1 MFKNIINWIKENK
14 IVTVVIIILGFLLIK
29 KFTGFGVGKGVSRTL
44 SYDSIVGIAPAASL
58 PANEGRVVNT
68 VKVTSQTRK
77 VVTNSSFSLLVKKV
91 NDAID
96 GVTKEAELM
105 DGFVVST
112 VINRDEKADIA
123 TINAR
128 VPSDKLEEFSKYLRS
143 ISVKVVYENILGYD
157 ITDQYTDYTK
167 RLESL
172 ESSRTKLETISNS
185 AHTADDILNIQ
196 SRIFEIQDQI
206 DSVKGQIAYM
216 EKASSTSLVTISL
229 STDEMSL
236 PYTPVK
242 AWRPDIVFKQA
253 VRALLGL
260 IIITGTV
267 GIWLVV
273 FLPVLLLVI
282 IIKKLIVKFKKKKK

>member
-1 MFKNIINWIKENK
+1 MFNKIINWIKANK
-14 IVTVVIIILGFLLIK
+14 LVTIVLVVLLFLLFRRSTI
-29 KFTGFGVGKGVSRTL
+29 GIRSGVSKIA
-44 SYDSIVGIAPAASL
+44 SYDGMESVSPVAPVSTGIYKESSL
-58 PANEGRVVNT
+58 TNT
-68 VKVTSQTRK
+68 TSQNRK

-91 NDAID
+91 NETID
-96 GVTKEAELM
+96 SVTLKADEM
-105 DGFVVST
+105 GGFVVSK
-112 VINRDEKADIA
+112 VINRDEKADSASIEV
-123 TINAR
+123 R
-128 VPSDKLEEFSKYLRS
+128 VPSDKLDEFSKYLRS
-143 ISVKVVYENILGYD
+143 ISVKVVYENIIGHD

-172 ESSRTKLETISNS
+172 ESARGKLEAIMNR
-185 AHTADDILNIQ
+185 AFTAEDILNIQ
-196 SRIFEIQDQI
+196 TRVFEIQDQI
-206 DSVKGQIAYM
+206 DAIKGQMTYM
-216 EKASSTSLVTISL
+216 DQASSTSKVTISL

-242 AWRPDIVFKQA
+242 AWRPGTVFKQA

-282 IIKKLIVKFKKKKK
+282 LIKKLIIRFKKKQ